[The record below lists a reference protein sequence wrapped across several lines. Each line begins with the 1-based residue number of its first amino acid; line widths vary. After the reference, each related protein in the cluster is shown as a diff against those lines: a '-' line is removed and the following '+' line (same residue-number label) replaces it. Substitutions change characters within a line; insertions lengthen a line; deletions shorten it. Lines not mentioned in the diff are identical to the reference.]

1 MVLPTD
7 AFLHE
12 GPGGVDD
19 EDDHGS
25 DVAAELED
33 DEHPATEGLAGY
45 ETCGPF
51 LNLGYK
57 GAWQGHMS
65 QYVRYEA
72 IWFDVYLKM
81 MWNLLDP
88 S

>member
-19 EDDHGS
+19 EDDHGG

-45 ETCGPF
+45 ETGGPL
-51 LNLGYK
+51 LNLGYE
-57 GAWQGHMS
+57 GAWQDKRSFTTG
-65 QYVRYEA
+65 
-72 IWFDVYLKM
+72 
-81 MWNLLDP
+81 
-88 S
+88 